1 MMCLNMC
8 INKLLLMLFY
18 GVQVYLMIFWQ
29 KNWVN
34 FDFVKSSKI
43 GPERHH
49 RWERSSISKLQQ
61 QLVCFIVGNF
71 KDYNFASN
79 VLCLSKNGDRK
90 MATES
95 SDVAN
100 LNLAYPYHTNQFYIK
115 KSISCKLMQAETPL
129 FVAECYLT
137 GGKIKFLKQNLIPI
151 T

>member
-18 GVQVYLMIFWQ
+18 GVEVYLMIFWQ
-29 KNWVN
+29 KIWVN

-61 QLVCFIVGNF
+61 QLVCCIVGNF

-79 VLCLSKNGDRK
+79 VLCLSKKWRQKNGHRK
-90 MATES
+90 FGRRKLKFGIP
-95 SDVAN
+95 V
-100 LNLAYPYHTNQFYIK
+100 PYQTILYK
-115 KSISCKLMQAETPL
+115 KKRFLQINASRDPPICCWML
-129 FVAECYLT
+129 FH
-137 GGKIKFLKQNLIPI
+137 GR
-151 T
+151 